1 MSTALLSRHLA
12 AAAVLAF
19 AALGAASSAHARSD
33 VSFSIGIH
41 VPGGH
46 VQAAPIYL
54 PPQPVYVQPRP
65 VYVQPRPVYVQP
77 APVYMQPAPV
87 YMQPRPVFMQ
97 PQPTYIYYG
106 ERPGWQRGKWHHKR
120 HHGNKGHFD
129 DRGRYDDDHGGH
141 RR

>member
-12 AAAVLAF
+12 AAALLAF

-46 VQAAPIYL
+46 VQAAPVYQH
-54 PPQPVYVQPRP
+54 PYPVYVQPRP

-77 APVYMQPAPV
+77 APVYMQP
-87 YMQPRPVFMQ
+87 RPVFMQ
-97 PQPTYIYYG
+97 QPTYIYYNQ
-106 ERPGWQRGKWHHKR
+106 RPGWQRGKGHQK
-120 HHGNKGHFD
+120 HGHRGHFD
-129 DRGRYDDDHGGH
+129 NRGGHNDDRGGH